1 MAENRCWIC
10 LVDKT
15 DDDDNAW
22 STPCS
27 CSLIA
32 HKECL
37 LVWVQSKL
45 SDDADSP
52 VQCPQCGERYRIVT
66 RTPPLLRPLRSAD
79 KLLRRISPLATI
91 AGLGLGVSGVGALYG
106 AAVAR
111 AVLGPLASAS
121 LLNKPQWSWRMWS
134 SLSLVPW
141 ALMFYN
147 SNFPDKFPAT
157 YFFVIPYSYIFPVQP
172 IDVAWPPSPMLTL
185 ACVPPLRAAYGWCR
199 ARLAGWFTPEAARG
213 ARRETFSIAG
223 AEFQLQYGNDD
234 EGEGLVDENEN
245 ENEVGNGDEN
255 NPHARDTQFRYKLTL
270 STVCRYLTTTLAW
283 PFASRLLADLLLG
296 VRILHPV
303 LGYTQKVV
311 RRSPIPLCLRD
322 AQAWEFA
329 GDPVWLRTA
338 IAAAT
343 ITLASDCTQMLY
355 SRLELSEKES
365 RSVENKKQTV

>member
-1 MAENRCWIC
+1 MSAVWRALQDSYAYSAAPQTSAFCRQAPQADITSSDGSRWVETHEKREN
-10 LVDKT
+10 T
-15 DDDDNAW
+15 PTH
-22 STPCS
+22 ST
-27 CSLIA
+27 
-32 HKECL
+32 
-37 LVWVQSKL
+37 
-45 SDDADSP
+45 
-52 VQCPQCGERYRIVT
+52 
-66 RTPPLLRPLRSAD
+66 
-79 KLLRRISPLATI
+79 

-111 AVLGPLASAS
+111 AVLGPLASAN

-134 SLSLVPW
+134 SLSLIPW

-234 EGEGLVDENEN
+234 EGEGLVDENGN